1 MYKKTVISILIL
13 LTLIISSTVTIGLS
27 TQSSNKKPEEIQTDF
42 NLKLNS
48 IEGIYGLVI
57 PVNIS
62 QNHKIQ
68 TAISKLVNEL
78 LRKDIK
84 LYWIASDLSILSQ
97 KFDNDSITQK
107 REFETGSYLALT
119 TENKEKYNISLTT
132 SNYYKK
138 RYNVTIFKIL
148 ELPKILEVYKLNIPK
163 IAFYNETNVGFA
175 SYSRNLYDAG
185 FIYQKILSRTDILQ
199 NLTKENFNIIIWG
212 GGNNNLTDA
221 FKVHLSIKGF
231 LTRNKIRHFIDNGG
245 GYVGSCYGGFM
256 AASNGYHPIGLPRE
270 FPYSGILNFF
280 PLQLKLIDASV
291 FKGFVG
297 VGSLSVR
304 ITNPDNPITF
314 GLPEIIENN
323 NMVGGPIFIEKKASK
338 SNTDV
343 VAVVEDTNRDTWI
356 WGAMMQNSI
365 WWNSKIISY
374 KTKMCI
380 ANRWM
385 NYSIGKAL
393 WVTGEFGKG
402 KVVAFG
408 SHPEFLVSH
417 DPYHPVGFPPRVIY
431 NSVFYATSD
440 GPSTINFLT

>member
-1 MYKKTVISILIL
+1 M
-13 LTLIISSTVTIGLS
+13 
-27 TQSSNKKPEEIQTDF
+27 
-42 NLKLNS
+42 
-48 IEGIYGLVI
+48 
-57 PVNIS
+57 
-62 QNHKIQ
+62 
-68 TAISKLVNEL
+68 
-78 LRKDIK
+78 LRKDVSV
-84 LYWIASDLSILSQ
+84 YWITSDLSILS
-97 KFDNDSITQK
+97 KKLNNDSFSSK
-107 REFETGSYLALT
+107 REFETGSYLVLMT
-119 TENKEKYNISLTT
+119 GNKEKYNITLAT

-138 RYNVTIFKIL
+138 RYEVKIFKIV
-148 ELPKILEVYKLNIPK
+148 ELPKILRVYKLNIPK
-163 IAFYNETNVGFA
+163 IAFYNETNVGFR
-175 SYSRNLYDAG
+175 SYSENLYNAG

-221 FKVHLSIKGF
+221 FKVHCSIKGF
-231 LTRNKIRHFIDNGG
+231 LARNKIRRFIENGG
-245 GYVGSCYGGFM
+245 GYVGSCYGGIM
-256 AASNGYHPIGLPRE
+256 AASGGYHPIGLPRE
-270 FPYSGILNFF
+270 FPYSGILKFL

-297 VGSLSVR
+297 IGSLSVR

-323 NMVGGPIFIEKKASK
+323 NMLGGPIFIERKTGK

-343 VAVVEDTNRDTWI
+343 VAVIEDTNRDTWI
-356 WGAMMQNSI
+356 WGPMMQNSI

-374 KTKMCI
+374 KEKIRI

-408 SHPEFLVSH
+408 SHPEYLSSY

-431 NSVFYATSD
+431 NSVFYVTSD
-440 GPSTINFLT
+440 GPSTINFVT